1 MVWISKSFGPV
12 NHRLSSCESKKIRL
26 DGGKCIYFLLEKWII
41 SQKSSV

>member
-1 MVWISKSFGPV
+1 MVGNVGKSFGPV
-12 NHRLSSCESKKIRL
+12 NPRKQQKIRL